1 MKPFDF
7 QKNPAG
13 SSQNLSNTT
22 PQESDSNNPDP
33 SLVEELSASTSTPTP
48 TNNPSTDDIS
58 STLDIPASSSS
69 SVPPAGNQQAIGDNW
84 SIWFYSKYSSWGPQL
99 RPLYIVSTMEDFENR
114 LSGMVK
120 PSSVKA
126 KAQLFVMRR
135 GILPDRLDKRNSLGG
150 CWALFIPVDY
160 PNGKELLDSLW
171 YKLCRAIVAG
181 KFPHDDVICGAGVVM
196 RNTQQDYPIRLDEH
210 GETRFDPT
218 QLNRDRIE
226 LWTWEASR
234 SQVQIEIGQ
243 FMKALLEVP
252 DLSLNYRN
260 HNEVMNKRGEET
272 IIYTVD

>member
-1 MKPFDF
+1 
-7 QKNPAG
+7 
-13 SSQNLSNTT
+13 
-22 PQESDSNNPDP
+22 
-33 SLVEELSASTSTPTP
+33 
-48 TNNPSTDDIS
+48 
-58 STLDIPASSSS
+58 
-69 SVPPAGNQQAIGDNW
+69 
-84 SIWFYSKYSSWGPQL
+84 
-99 RPLYIVSTMEDFENR
+99 MEDFENR
-114 LSGMVK
+114 LSGLVK
-120 PSSVKA
+120 PSSVNA